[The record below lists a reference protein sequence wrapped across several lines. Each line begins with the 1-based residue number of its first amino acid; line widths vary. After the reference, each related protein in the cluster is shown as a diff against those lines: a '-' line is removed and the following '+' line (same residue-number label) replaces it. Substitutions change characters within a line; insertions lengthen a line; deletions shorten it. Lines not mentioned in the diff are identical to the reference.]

1 MLNWST
7 FLPSLE
13 SIVGSNN
20 VPADLA
26 AASTNLISSSS
37 STSTK
42 NKPTRTSKLP
52 EKAAAAS
59 AASAAAAATTTP
71 KPAPP
76 KPQQPQ
82 MTPEKV
88 LKNLRPAVSIRQRK
102 AKSDKRSQ
110 VNIRYFR
117 TLRSWA

>member
-52 EKAAAAS
+52 EKAAAS
-59 AASAAAAATTTP
+59 AASASAATTTP

-88 LKNLRPAVSIRQRK
+88 LKNLRPAVSIHQRK

-110 VNIRYFR
+110 VNI
-117 TLRSWA
+117 L

>member
-37 STSTK
+37 STSNK

-52 EKAAAAS
+52 EKAAAS

-88 LKNLRPAVSIRQRK
+88 LKNLRPAVSIRQRR

-110 VNIRYFR
+110 VNI
-117 TLRSWA
+117 L

>member
-37 STSTK
+37 STSTSNK

-52 EKAAAAS
+52 EKAAASAS
-59 AASAAAAATTTP
+59 AAAAAATTTP

-88 LKNLRPAVSIRQRK
+88 LKNLRPAVSIRQRR

-110 VNIRYFR
+110 VNI
-117 TLRSWA
+117 L

>member
-37 STSTK
+37 STSTSNK

-59 AASAAAAATTTP
+59 AASAAAAAAATTP

-88 LKNLRPAVSIRQRK
+88 LKNLRPAVSIHQRR
-102 AKSDKRSQ
+102 AKSDKRS
-110 VNIRYFR
+110 
-117 TLRSWA
+117 